1 MRKLIQL
8 LTGAAIIAPAGLL
21 LAEPAFAQSTNA
33 EANSSTSAGLGDIV
47 VTARRR
53 EERIQDVPV
62 AISVVTTQ
70 TLAQKQISNSYDLA
84 QNTPGLSSM
93 SGAANRNAA
102 TFFVRGMG
110 YTNTSTPSVVTYFAD
125 VPLKD
130 NTNTGGTNNTF
141 YDLESIQV
149 LKGPQGTLFGRT
161 TTAGAVL
168 LSPKKPSGEFDG
180 FVEVAAGNL
189 AMREVTGAVN
199 IPIIGDK
206 LAIRVA
212 GNYRYRD
219 GFTHSIDT
227 GQPRDDVNRGSY
239 RVSLLAKPTDWLENT
254 TIFQDVN
261 INENGGSTVAWRV
274 FPTGSVLDTTPG
286 TGIGWLTVNYVSYP
300 GDPAAQAAA
309 IAKLDSLRNDLI
321 SDVNRIAS
329 GPDSEK
335 RRYHTLFDQFIRFH
349 SQSVINTTV
358 FKLPDLGFLNDV
370 SIKNIFG
377 MTRNLHASFLA
388 ECCTT
393 VVQGI
398 YGMDYINGKF
408 VDTNRAKTKWGDQWS
423 DEIQFAGKIG
433 GRHDIIIGYFN
444 EQDSNDVSGRAGVL
458 SYAFNGALS
467 SGLPVFS
474 DSPKSDYL
482 FRQSGLFGQTTIDL
496 GAFGLEGA
504 HFTAGIRRS
513 QVKQRVTT
521 IDTRVDPVLGGFV
534 PTGNP
539 GQTASL
545 KQSATSYS
553 LTADYKVTPNVLV
566 YLAHRHGFKA
576 GGINLTQVAF
586 SDPTLPSFQPLAIPF
601 YKPEKVD
608 DYEFGIKADWTAGSI
623 RGRTNIA
630 VFQANFSD
638 LQRATTYFNTFTVT
652 ASSQVGNVAKERSR
666 GFEFETS
673 VKWNDLL
680 ETSLS
685 YAYLDAKYTDYPGT
699 ITRIPDGVV
708 VANILQP
715 VSASPKHKI
724 NLLTT
729 FNLPVPEH
737 VGQVSLTAN
746 VSYQSEMTIS
756 DNSISDPIPETQPA
770 YALVDLRADWQNV
783 MGSPVDIGFFVKNV
797 ANKVYAI
804 GSAHVINARLGVVGI
819 QYAEPR
825 TFGVRV
831 RARFGASAQ

>member
-33 EANSSTSAGLGDIV
+33 EANSSTSAGFGDIV

-53 EERIQDVPV
+53 EERLQDVPV
-62 AISVVTTQ
+62 AISVVTSQ
-70 TLAQKQISNSYDLA
+70 TLAQKQITNSYDLA

-130 NTNTGGTNNTF
+130 NINTGGTNNTF

-199 IPIIGDK
+199 VPIIGDK

-219 GFTHSIDT
+219 GFTRSIDT

-239 RVSLLAKPTDWLENT
+239 RVTLLAKPADWLENT

-274 FPTGSVLDTTPG
+274 FPQGSLLDTTPG
-286 TGIGWLTVNYVSYP
+286 SGIGWFTANLIYGAGT
-300 GDPAAQAAA
+300 PAATTAL
-309 IAKLDSLRNDLI
+309 AKLDALRTGLI
-321 SDVNRIAS
+321 SDANRIAN

-335 RRYHTLFDQFIRFH
+335 RSYHTLFDQYIRFH
-349 SQSVINTTV
+349 SQSVINTTL
-358 FKLPDLGFLNDV
+358 FKLPDLGFLTNV
-370 SIKNIFG
+370 SLKNIFG
-377 MTRNLHASFLA
+377 MTRNLHASFIA

-398 YGMDYINGKF
+398 YGVDYINGKF
-408 VDTNRAKTKWGDQWS
+408 VDTNRAKTKWFDQWS
-423 DEIQFAGKIG
+423 DEVQFAGKIG
-433 GRHDIIIGYFN
+433 GRHDVIIGYFN

-458 SYAFNGALS
+458 SYAFDGAF
-467 SGLPVFS
+467 SGGIPTTS
-474 DSPKSDYL
+474 DAPKSDYL
-482 FRQSGLFGQTTIDL
+482 FRQSGIFGQTTIDL
-496 GAFGLEGA
+496 GAVGLEGA
-504 HFTAGIRRS
+504 HFTAGVRRS

-521 IDTRVDPVLGGFV
+521 IATRVDPVLGGFI
-534 PTGNP
+534 PTGAA
-539 GQTASL
+539 GAHAALS
-545 KQSATSYS
+545 QSATSYS
-553 LTADYKVTPNVLV
+553 LTADYKVMPNVLV

-586 SDPTLPSFQPLAIPF
+586 SDPNSPTYDPQAIPF

-608 DYEFGIKADWTAGSI
+608 DVELGIKADWTAGSI

-630 VFQANFSD
+630 VFQSNFKD
-638 LQRATTYFNTFTVT
+638 LQRATTYLNQVTHT

-685 YAYLDAKYTDYPGT
+685 YAYLDAKYTKYDGQT
-699 ITRIPDGVV
+699 LRIPDNVLV
-708 VANILQP
+708 ENITSP

-729 FNLPVPEH
+729 FNLPVPER

-746 VSYQSEMTIS
+746 VSYQSSMVLS
-756 DNSISDPIPETQPA
+756 DNSISDPIPEVQPA
-770 YALVDLRADWQNV
+770 YTLVDLRADWQNV

-804 GSAHVINARLGVVGI
+804 GSAHVINSRLGVTGI

>member
-1 MRKLIQL
+1 MKNTIRL
-8 LTGAAIIAPAGLL
+8 LAGVAVIAPAVLV
-21 LAEPAFAQSTNA
+21 LAEPAFAQSTPP
-33 EANSSTSAGLGDIV
+33 EAKAGASDGLGDIV

-62 AISVVTTQ
+62 AISVVSTQ
-70 TLAQKQISNSYDLA
+70 TLAQKQITNSYDLA

-102 TFFVRGMG
+102 TFFIRGMG

-168 LSPKKPSGEFDG
+168 ITPKKPSGEFDG

-227 GQPRDDVNRGSY
+227 GQPRDDVNRGSF

-274 FPTGSVLDTTPG
+274 FPQGSLLDTTPG
-286 TGIGWLTVNYVSYP
+286 SGIGWFTVNLIY
-300 GDPAAQAAA
+300 GAGTPAATAAL
-309 IAKLDSLRNDLI
+309 AKLDSLRVNLI
-321 SDVNRIAS
+321 SDATRIAN

-349 SQSVINTTV
+349 SQSLINTTV
-358 FKLPDLGFLNDV
+358 FKLPDLGFMNDV

-408 VDTNRAKTKWGDQWS
+408 VDTNRATTKWGDQWS

-467 SGLPVFS
+467 GGIPTTS

-482 FRQSGLFGQTTIDL
+482 FRQSGVFGQTTIDL
-496 GAFGLEGA
+496 GAIGLEGA

-521 IDTRVDPVLGGFV
+521 IATRVDPVLGGFV
-534 PTGNP
+534 PTGAA
-539 GQTASL
+539 GLSSSL
-545 KQSATSYS
+545 NQSATSYS

-576 GGINLTQVAF
+576 GGINLTQVSF
-586 SDPTLPSFQPLAIPF
+586 SNPNLPTYDPQAIPF

-608 DYEFGIKADWTAGSI
+608 DVEFGIKADWTAGSI
-623 RGRTNIA
+623 RGRTNLA
-630 VFQANFSD
+630 VFQSTFKD
-638 LQRATTYFNTFTVT
+638 LQRATTYLNSITHA
-652 ASSQVGNVAKERSR
+652 ASSQVDNVAKERSR

-685 YAYLDAKYTDYPGT
+685 YAYLDAKYTEYPGS
-699 ITRIPDGVV
+699 ITRPPDNVV
-708 VANILQP
+708 VPNILAP

-729 FNLPVPEH
+729 FTLPVPER
-737 VGQVSLTAN
+737 VGQVNLTAN

-804 GSAHVINARLGVVGI
+804 GSAHVINAMLGVVGI

>member
-53 EERIQDVPV
+53 EERLQDVPV

-102 TFFVRGMG
+102 TFFIRGMG

-239 RVSLLAKPTDWLENT
+239 RVTLLAKPADWIENT

-274 FPTGSVLDTTPG
+274 FPQNSLLDTTPV
-286 TGIGWLTVNYVSYP
+286 TGLGWQSVVYNPLYA
-300 GDPAAQAAA
+300 GDPTAQAAA
-309 IAKLDSLRNDLI
+309 IAKLDAIRTDLI
-321 SDVNRIAS
+321 SDANRIAN

-335 RRYHTLFDQFIRFH
+335 RRYHTLLDQYLRFH
-349 SQSVINTTV
+349 SQSVVNTTL
-358 FKLPDLGFLNDV
+358 FKLPDLGFMTNV

-377 MTRNLHASFLA
+377 MTRNLHASFIA

-398 YGMDYINGKF
+398 YGVDYINGKF
-408 VDTNRAKTKWGDQWS
+408 VDTNRAKTKWFDQWS
-423 DEIQFAGKIG
+423 DEIQFAGKIA
-433 GRHDIIIGYFN
+433 GRHDLIIGYFN

-458 SYAFNGALS
+458 SYVMNGAFS
-467 SGLPVFS
+467 GGLPSFS
-474 DSPKSDYL
+474 DAPKSDYL
-482 FRQSGLFGQTTIDL
+482 FRQSGVFGQTTLDL
-496 GAFGLEGA
+496 GAFGLDGA

-521 IDTRVDPVLGGFV
+521 VDTRVDPVLGGFI
-534 PTGNP
+534 PTGT
-539 GQTASL
+539 GQTAAL
-545 KQSATSYS
+545 NQSATSYS
-553 LTADYKVTPNVLV
+553 LTADYKVMPNVLV

-576 GGINLTQVAF
+576 GGINLTQV
-586 SDPTLPSFQPLAIPF
+586 SRSSQPESIPY
-601 YKPEKVD
+601 YKPETVD
-608 DYEFGIKADWTAGSI
+608 DFELGLKTDWSAGSI
-623 RGRTNIA
+623 RGRTNIS
-630 VFQANFSD
+630 VFQATFKD
-638 LQRATTYFNTFTVT
+638 LQRATTYRGTDNVVT
-652 ASSQVGNVAKERSR
+652 SQVGNVAKERSR
-666 GFEFETS
+666 GIEFETS

-685 YAYLDAKYTDYPGT
+685 YAYLDAKYTKYDGF
-699 ITRIPDGVV
+699 IIRVPDGVQV
-708 VANILQP
+708 DNINSP

-729 FNLPVPEH
+729 FNLPVPER

-746 VSYQSEMTIS
+746 VSYQTSMYLS
-756 DNSISDPIPETQPA
+756 DNSISDPIPEVQPA
-770 YALVDLRADWQNV
+770 YTLVDLRADWQNV
-783 MGSPVDIGFFVKNV
+783 MGSPVDVGFFVKNV
-797 ANKVYAI
+797 ANKAYAI
-804 GSAHVINARLGVVGI
+804 GSAHVINAALGVVGI

-825 TFGVRV
+825 TFGVRG

>member
-1 MRKLIQL
+1 MTRATIL
-8 LTGAAIIAPAGLL
+8 LSGAAILAAPAGLIW
-21 LAEPAFAQSTNA
+21 AEPAFAQNAPA
-33 EANSSTSAGLGDIV
+33 EANAATSTGLGEIV

-53 EERIQDVPV
+53 DERIQDVPV

-70 TLAQKQISNSYDLA
+70 TLAQKQITNSYDLA

-102 TFFVRGMG
+102 TFFIRGMG

-130 NTNTGGTNNTF
+130 NINTGGTNNTF

-168 LSPKKPSGEFDG
+168 ISPKKPSGEFDG
-180 FVEVAAGNL
+180 FAEVAVGNL

-199 IPIIGDK
+199 VPIIGDK
-206 LAIRVA
+206 LAIRIA
-212 GNYRYRD
+212 GNYRNRD
-219 GFTHSIDT
+219 GFTHSLTT

-239 RVSLLAKPTDWLENT
+239 RVSLLARPTDWLENT

-274 FPTGSVLDTTPG
+274 FPQNSYLDTRP
-286 TGIGWLTVNYVSYP
+286 GIGPGWFAVNAIYAGRP
-300 GDPAAQAAA
+300 DAIAANL
-309 IAKLDSLRNDLI
+309 AKLDALRNGLI
-321 SDVNRIAS
+321 SDANRIAN

-335 RRYHTLFDQFIRFH
+335 RSLNTLLDQFLRFH

-358 FKLPDLGFLNDV
+358 INLPDFGFLNDL

-377 MTRNLHASFLA
+377 MTRNLHASFIA

-398 YGMDYINGKF
+398 YGVDYINGKY
-408 VDTNRAKTKWGDQWS
+408 VDTNRARTAWGDQWS
-423 DEIQFAGKIG
+423 DEIQFAGKIA
-433 GRHDIIIGYFN
+433 GRHDFIAGYFN

-467 SGLPVFS
+467 GGLPQFS

-482 FRQSGLFGQTTIDL
+482 FRQSGVFGQTTLDL
-496 GAFGLEGA
+496 GAFGLDGA
-504 HFTAGIRRS
+504 HFTAGVRRS

-534 PTGNP
+534 PTGRP
-539 GQTASL
+539 GLSSSL
-545 KQSATSYS
+545 SQSATSYS
-553 LTADYKVTPNVLV
+553 LTADYKVTPNMLV

-576 GGINLTQVAF
+576 GGINLTQIAF
-586 SDPTLPSFQPLAIPF
+586 SNPSLPSFQPDAIAF

-608 DYEFGIKADWTAGSI
+608 DYEFGLKADWNAGSI
-623 RGRTNIA
+623 RGRTNLA
-630 VFQANFSD
+630 VFQADFAD
-638 LQRATTYFNTFTVT
+638 LQRATTYFNTSTIA

-666 GFEFETS
+666 GFEVETS

-685 YAYLDAKYTDYPGT
+685 YAYLDAKYTEYPGS
-699 ITRIPDGVV
+699 IVRPPDRVV
-708 VANILQP
+708 VPNILSP
-715 VSASPKHKI
+715 VSASPKHKV

-729 FNLPVPEH
+729 FNVPVPEH
-737 VGQVSLTAN
+737 VGQLSLTAN
-746 VSYQSEMTIS
+746 VSYQSSMYLS
-756 DNSISDPIPETQPA
+756 DNSISDPIPEIQPA
-770 YALVDLRADWQNV
+770 YTLIDLRADWSNV
-783 MGSPVDIGFFVKNV
+783 MGSPVDIGLFVKN
-797 ANKVYAI
+797 AADKSYAI
-804 GSAHVINARLGVVGI
+804 GSAHVINSLLGVTGI

-825 TFGVRV
+825 TYGVRV
-831 RARFGASAQ
+831 RARFGASAL